1 MNLPEAWRQIIA
13 AWAERNECVREVWL
27 FGSRVKGNPKKN
39 DVDLA
44 IYLMPPTPNN
54 GWPSSQK
61 YPTDWAREQYRNC
74 WESWQ
79 RDLSSRI
86 GCPVQLVAPLPD
98 TDLHSPL
105 IRLWAREKPAQ
116 EQP

>member
-1 MNLPEAWRQIIA
+1 MNLPEAWRQIIV

-44 IYLMPPTPNN
+44 IYLMPPTPSNS
-54 GWPSSQK
+54 WPSSQK
-61 YPTDWAREQYRNC
+61 YPTDWAREQYSKC
-74 WESWQ
+74 WKVWQ
-79 RDLSSRI
+79 RDLSRRI
-86 GCPVQLVAPLPD
+86 GGRVELVAPLPD

-105 IRLWAREKPAQ
+105 VQLWARPDVK
-116 EQP
+116 QP